1 MTASRSG
8 FPWPSRR
15 ALVRSAILA
24 ICAALAAGALLAGYL
39 FLYVK
44 PRLPALDVIT
54 DYQPKIP
61 LRVYTA
67 DHVLIGEFGEEHRD
81 FVPIA
86 QVPEMMKKAL
96 LAIEDSRFYEHNG
109 IDFVRAAGAVMSNL
123 RHGFGH
129 GGGSTITMQVAR
141 NFFLT
146 RDKVASRKLNE
157 IMLALKIEAALSK
170 DQILELYMNQMYLGQ
185 RSFGFASAAQ
195 TYFGKPLGSLSIAE
209 MAMLAGLPQNPARH
223 NPISNPKK
231 AHARQR
237 LVLKRMRELDYI
249 TEGQYQQALAQ
260 PLRINSRGS
269 QGFDTHA
276 EYVAE
281 LARQAVY
288 AKYKEDSYTKGI
300 SVYTT
305 ILKADQDAAYES
317 TRRNVI
323 AYDQRHGYRGPETF
337 VDLPADQETRDDAI
351 DAALQRRPDSDG
363 LIAAVVTDVA
373 TGKVVADTG
382 DGDPKTITGDGLRF
396 AAAALSSKAG
406 SGIKLRPGA
415 VIRLS
420 KDGKG
425 NWSIT
430 QVPLVAAAF
439 VSLDAETGAYHA
451 MVGGFDYNLQKF
463 NHVTQAWR
471 QPGSAMKP
479 FVYSAALEK
488 GFSPAT
494 LINDVPLQMQAGGKV
509 WAPQNDDFK
518 FDGPI
523 TMRYALAQSKNVASV
538 RILRALGVPYVHEF
552 IEKFGFDPARQPN
565 NLTMALGTGS
575 VTPVQMAGAYA
586 LFANGG
592 HQVEPYLIDRIVDAK
607 GAILLQTKPPAPN
620 DDKTLALDPRNAY
633 VMDSMLREVTRTG
646 TGSIVTKKLGRN
658 DIAGKTGTTSDAVDG
673 WFAGYS
679 GGIVAVAWMGYD
691 DPKSLGGREFGATL
705 ALPIW
710 LDYMHTALATRP
722 EQTRAVP
729 AGLSLVDG
737 EWLYDEFIDMGA
749 VKTLDMDTETPTDPA
764 AVPDTVPP
772 AETPQTN

>member
-1 MTASRSG
+1 MTDKRTG

-15 ALVRSAILA
+15 AAVRGFIIAG
-24 ICAALAAGALLAGYL
+24 CAALAAAVLLAAWL
-39 FLYVK
+39 FLYVR
-44 PRLPALDVIT
+44 PRLPELDVIT

-67 DHVLIGEFGEEHRD
+67 DNVLIGEFGEEHRD

-96 LAIEDSRFYEHNG
+96 LAIEDGRFYEHHG
-109 IDFVRAAGAVMSNL
+109 IDFVRAGGAVLSNL

-146 RDKVASRKLNE
+146 REKVASRKLNE

-185 RSFGFASAAQ
+185 RSFGFGSAAQ
-195 TYFGKPLGSLSIAE
+195 TYFGKPLSELSIAE
-209 MAMLAGLPQNPARH
+209 MAMLAGLPQNPSRH

-231 AHARQR
+231 AHARQQ

-249 TEGQYQQALAQ
+249 SEGQYRQALAQ
-260 PLRINSRGS
+260 PLHINTRGK

-281 LARQAVY
+281 LARQAVF
-288 AKYKEDSYTKGI
+288 AQFKEGSYTKGI

-305 ILKADQDAAYES
+305 ILKADQDAAYAS

-337 VDLPADQETRDDAI
+337 IDMPLEAEQRDDAI
-351 DAALQRRPDSDG
+351 DAALQKRPDSDG
-363 LIAAVVTDVA
+363 LIAAVVTEVVN
-373 TGKVVADTG
+373 GKVIADTG
-382 DGDPKTITGDGLRF
+382 DGDAKAITGDGLRF
-396 AAAALSSKAG
+396 AAPALSAKA
-406 SGIKLRPGA
+406 SAGIKLRPGA
-415 VIRLS
+415 VIRITQ
-420 KDGKG
+420 DAKG
-425 NWSIT
+425 NWAIT

-494 LINDVPLQMQAGGKV
+494 LINDAPLEMQAGGKV

-538 RILRALGVPYVHEF
+538 RILRALGVSYTHDF
-552 IEKFGFDPARQPN
+552 MEKFGFDPARQPS

-607 GAILLQTKPPAPN
+607 GAVLMQTKPPAPN
-620 DDKTLALDPRNAY
+620 DDKTLALDPRNAF
-633 VMDSMLREVTRTG
+633 VMDSMLREVARTG
-646 TGSIVTKKLGRN
+646 TGAAATKKLGRS

-673 WFAGYS
+673 WFAGYG

-691 DPKSLGGREFGATL
+691 EPKSLGGREFGSTL
-705 ALPIW
+705 AMPIW
-710 LDYMHTALATRP
+710 IDYMRTALSTRP
-722 EQTRAVP
+722 QITRAVP
-729 AGLSLVDG
+729 AGLSQVDG
-737 EWLYDEFIDMGA
+737 EWQYDEFIDMNG
-749 VKTLDMDTETPTDPA
+749 VKTLDMDMETPTDPA
-764 AVPDTVPP
+764 AVPETVPP
-772 AETPQTN
+772 ETTN

>member
-1 MTASRSG
+1 M
-8 FPWPSRR
+8 
-15 ALVRSAILA
+15 VRGLLLTG
-24 ICAALAAGALLAGYL
+24 CAAFTCAIGLAAYL

-96 LAIEDSRFYEHNG
+96 MAIEDSRFYEHNG
-109 IDFVRAAGAVMSNL
+109 IDFVRVGGAMMSNL

-129 GGGSTITMQVAR
+129 GGGSTLTMQVAR

-157 IMLALKIEAALSK
+157 VMLALKIEAALSK
-170 DQILELYMNQMYLGQ
+170 DQILELYMNQVYLGQ
-185 RSFGFASAAQ
+185 RSFGFGSAAQ
-195 TYFGKPLGSLSIAE
+195 TYFGKPLGELSIAE
-209 MAMLAGLPQNPARH
+209 MAMLAGLPQNPSRH
-223 NPISNPKK
+223 NPISNPKR
-231 AHARQR
+231 AHARQQ

-249 TEGQYQQALAQ
+249 SVGQYRQALAQ
-260 PLRINSRGS
+260 PLRYNTRGS

-281 LARQAVY
+281 LARQAVF
-288 AKYKEDSYTKGI
+288 AQYKEDSYTKGI

-305 ILKADQDAAYES
+305 ILKADQDAAYAS

-337 VDLPADQETRDDAI
+337 IELPTEPELRDDAI
-351 DAALQRRPDSDG
+351 DAALQKRPDSDG
-363 LIAAVVTDVA
+363 LIAAVVTDVEN
-373 TGKVVADTG
+373 GKVTVDTG
-382 DGDPKTITGDGLRF
+382 DGEDKVITGAGLRF
-396 AAAALSSKAG
+396 AAPALSAKAAA
-406 SGIKLRPGA
+406 GIKLRPGA
-415 VIRLS
+415 VIRVS
-420 KDGKG
+420 KDAKD
-425 NWSIT
+425 NWMIT

-439 VSLDAETGAYHA
+439 VSLDADTGAYHA

-494 LINDVPLQMQAGGKV
+494 LINDVPLELPAGGKI
-509 WAPQNDDFK
+509 WSPQNDDFK

-538 RILRALGVPYVHEF
+538 RILRALGVSYTHDF
-552 IEKFGFDPARQPN
+552 MEKFGFDPARQPS

-607 GAILLQTKPPAPN
+607 GVVLMQTKPPAAG
-620 DDKTLALDPRNAY
+620 DEKTLALDPRNAF
-633 VMDSMLREVTRTG
+633 VMDSMLREVARSG
-646 TGSIVTKKLGRN
+646 TGAGATRKLGRN

-691 DPKSLGGREFGATL
+691 EPKSLGGREFGATL
-705 ALPIW
+705 AMPIW
-710 LDYMHTALATRP
+710 IDYMQTALASRP
-722 EQTRAVP
+722 QITRAVP
-729 AGLSLVDG
+729 AGLSQIDG
-737 EWLYDEFIDMGA
+737 EWMYDEFIDMNA
-749 VKTLDMDTETPTDPA
+749 VRTLDMDSETPTDPA
-764 AVPDTVPP
+764 AVPDALPV
-772 AETPQTN
+772 ETTQ

>member
-1 MTASRSG
+1 MALTSWHTLGTLTALVYNRCHRAPHANVRNVLTASRSG

-15 ALVRSAILA
+15 ALTRTAILA
-24 ICAALAAGALLAGYL
+24 VCAALAAGLLLAAYL

-86 QVPEMMKKAL
+86 QVPDMMKKAL

-129 GGGSTITMQVAR
+129 GGGSTITMPLAR

-185 RSFGFASAAQ
+185 RSFGFGSAPQ
-195 TYFGKPLGSLSIAE
+195 TYFGKPLKDLSIAE

-260 PLRINSRGS
+260 PLRISSRGN

-288 AKYKEDSYTKGI
+288 AKFKEDSYTKGI

-305 ILKADQDAAYES
+305 ILKADQDA
-317 TRRNVI
+317 
-323 AYDQRHGYRGPETF
+323 
-337 VDLPADQETRDDAI
+337 RDDAI

-363 LIAAVVTDVA
+363 LIAAVVTDVSN
-373 TGKVVADTG
+373 GKVVADIG
-382 DGDPKTITGDGLRF
+382 DGEPKTITGEGLRF

-420 KDGKG
+420 QDSKG
-425 NWSIT
+425 NWAIT

-494 LINDVPLQMQAGGKV
+494 LINDVPLEMQAGGKV

-538 RILRALGVPYVHEF
+538 RILRALGVSYTHDF
-552 IEKFGFDPARQPN
+552 LEKFGFDPARQPS

-592 HQVEPYLIDRIVDAK
+592 HQVEPYLIDRIVDAR
-607 GAILLQTKPPAPN
+607 GAILMQTKPPAPN
-620 DDKTLALDPRNAY
+620 DDKTLALDPRNAF
-633 VMDSMLREVTRTG
+633 VMDSMLREVARTG
-646 TGSIVTKKLGRN
+646 TGAAAAKKLGRN

-764 AVPDTVPP
+764 AVPDTAPP
-772 AETPQTN
+772 PETPQTN